1 MARMGKIG
9 VGDECFCVFFFLCE
23 MFLVTF
29 DKMVTIA
36 RMMLNW
42 AQIHNIRM
50 YIPYIH
56 SITAYDNDNIANMV
70 IYR

>member
-1 MARMGKIG
+1 M
-9 VGDECFCVFFFLCE
+9 FLCVFLSLGNV
-23 MFLVTF
+23 FLVTF

-56 SITAYDNDNIANMV
+56 SITVCDTDNIVNMV

>member
-1 MARMGKIG
+1 M
-9 VGDECFCVFFFLCE
+9 FLCVFLSLGNV
-23 MFLVTF
+23 FLVTF

-36 RMMLNW
+36 RMMLNC

-56 SITAYDNDNIANMV
+56 SITAYDNDNIVNMV